1 MAQSSFAAT
10 VSAWAAKTK
19 ERMAEVRLQA
29 AQDIVEIMQTPVAKG
44 GRMRVD
50 TGFLRA
56 SLQGQVGMGA
66 FTPKDKP
73 PGVKKFSYDPEPIN
87 LVLLNAGPAETVTVG
102 YTARYAAAR
111 EYGARGQPPDGF
123 VRMAAQQWQRVV
135 SEAATRIQ
143 REVESR

>member
-1 MAQSSFAAT
+1 MAQTSFAAT

-29 AQDIVEIMQTPVAKG
+29 AQDVIEIMQTSVAKG

-56 SLQGQVGMGA
+56 SLQGQIGMGS

-73 PGVKKFSYDPEPIN
+73 PGVLRFDYDPKPIN
-87 LVLLNAGPAETVTVG
+87 LLILNAGPAETITVG

-123 VRMAAQQWQRVV
+123 VRLAAQQWQRVV
-135 SEAATRIQ
+135 TEAAVRIQ